1 MQNPSE
7 PRERRSQRDHSL
19 PFGLAVVS
27 EVGCG
32 ELSYEQAQRRYRI
45 QGRARC

>member
-1 MQNPSE
+1 MQKSSK
-7 PRERRSQRDHSL
+7 PRVRRSQRDHNL

-27 EVGCG
+27 EVGGG

>member
-7 PRERRSQRDHSL
+7 PRVRRSQYDHSL

-27 EVGCG
+27 EIGGG